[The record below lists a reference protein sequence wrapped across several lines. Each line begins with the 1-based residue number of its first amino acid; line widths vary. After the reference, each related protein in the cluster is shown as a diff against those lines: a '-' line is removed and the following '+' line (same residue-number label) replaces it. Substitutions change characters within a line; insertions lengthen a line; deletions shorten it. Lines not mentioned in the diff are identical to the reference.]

1 MSHPVSSICQKLIL
15 FLRFLK
21 KEKGTEPAVKKW
33 IAASL
38 PQFFH
43 IFPTCHTPILAL
55 CHTPDLAIYVTLTFL
70 LYMSHSH
77 SCYIYVTLAFLLYIC
92 HTPILAIYMSHSQSC
107 SICHTPILAIYMS
120 HSHSCYICHTPTLA
134 PYMSQV
140 LAAETLGYSR
150 AFWDLRQAARSEIW
164 EKATA
169 LKVFFF
175 RAPTHFSH
183 MSHPTFP
190 ISHL

>member
-55 CHTPDLAIYVTLTFL
+55 CHTPDLAIYVTLAFL

-107 SICHTPILAIYMS
+107 YIHVTLPFLLHMS
-120 HSHSCYICHTPTLA
+120 HSHSCSIYVT
-134 PYMSQV
+134 
-140 LAAETLGYSR
+140 G
-150 AFWDLRQAARSEIW
+150 ARSGDARLFASLLGSEAGCTERDLGEGDGVEGIFFSRTHPFLPYV
-164 EKATA
+164 APHVSHISP
-169 LKVFFF
+169 LIFF
-175 RAPTHFSH
+175 RR
-183 MSHPTFP
+183 
-190 ISHL
+190 